1 MQIKLS
7 GTRGRTELN
16 TVIEV
21 DNLVDEENLQEFIV
35 GIIDFAKAM
44 GAELPD
50 EIEQL
55 LEDYY
60 GDY

>member
-7 GTRGRTELN
+7 GTRGRTEIN

-21 DNLVDEENLQEFIV
+21 DNLSDEENLQEFVV
-35 GIIDFAKAM
+35 GIMDFAKAM

-50 EIEQL
+50 EIEQMI
-55 LEDYY
+55 EAYN

>member
-7 GTRGRTELN
+7 GVRGRTELN

-60 GDY
+60 GDS

>member
-50 EIEQL
+50 EIDQL
-55 LEDYY
+55 LEDYH
-60 GDY
+60 GDS